1 MLWGQKDQKDMKA
14 LDDTLQIKEKQLKKK
29 GWHKDRQRKVGE
41 PNRYRGKEKLEKLSM
56 TDEMWNNRW

>member
-1 MLWGQKDQKDMKA
+1 MLWGQKDQKVMKA

-29 GWHKDRQRKVGE
+29 KDDTRIDKRKVGE

-56 TDEMWNNRW
+56 TDEM